1 MRTGI
6 LLAVVA
12 ALFLSLA
19 GCRGSVEIPPPKLDG
34 QGSVQTGL

>member
-6 LLAVVA
+6 LLTMVA

-19 GCRGSVEIPPPKLDG
+19 GCRGSMEITPPKLSG
-34 QGSVQTGL
+34 QSHVQAGQ